1 MDQEP
6 GTAEEIQTFC
16 SSTYGVDFPLTEKV
30 EVNGEGRH
38 PLYEELT
45 RVPDGTGHDGDVRWN
60 FEKFLV
66 SPDGAVIGRF
76 GPRTEPL
83 DDEVTTAIEAALPR

>member
-1 MDQEP
+1 M
-6 GTAEEIQTFC
+6 F
-16 SSTYGVDFPLTEKV
+16 EKI

-45 RVPDGTGHDGDVRWN
+45 PVADADGHTGDVRWN

-66 SPDGAVIGRF
+66 SPAGDVVARF
-76 GPRTEPL
+76 NPT
-83 DDEVTTAIEAALPR
+83 VTPEDPGLVTAIEGVLG